1 MKNSLNQALK
11 TLLKLGINRS
21 ERGAILG
28 GADTETKAIIVT
40 EFANLLNSRTVRRSS
55 PFLSNRK
62 PIELMMTGD
71 VVLIADMFVT
81 LKKASLR
88 L

>member
-1 MKNSLNQALK
+1 MKNALNQALEA
-11 TLLKLGINRS
+11 LLRLGINRS

-40 EFANLLNSRTVRRSS
+40 EFGGLLDSRTVRRPS

-71 VVLIADMFVT
+71 VVLITEMFT
-81 LKKASLR
+81 ALKKPH
-88 L
+88 

>member
-1 MKNSLNQALK
+1 MQYILNKALQ

-40 EFANLLNSRTVRRSS
+40 EFGNLLDSRAVRRPSRL
-55 PFLSNRK
+55 LSNRK

>member
-1 MKNSLNQALK
+1 MKTSLNQALEA
-11 TLLKLGINRS
+11 LLRLGINRS

-28 GADTETKAIIVT
+28 GTDTEIKAAIVN
-40 EFANLLNSRTVRRSS
+40 EFGNLLNSRTVRRPS

-71 VVLIADMFVT
+71 VVLIAEMFEV
-81 LKKASLR
+81 LNKPHN
-88 L
+88 

>member
-1 MKNSLNQALK
+1 MKNSLNQALQ

-21 ERGAILG
+21 ERSAILG
-28 GADTETKAIIVT
+28 GADTETKVVIIN
-40 EFANLLNSRTVRRSS
+40 EFGNLLDSRIVRRPS
-55 PFLSNRK
+55 PLLFNRK

>member
-1 MKNSLNQALK
+1 MKNALNQALE

-28 GADTETKAIIVT
+28 GADTETKVIIVT
-40 EFANLLNSRTVRRSS
+40 EFGNLLNSRTVRRPS

-71 VVLIADMFVT
+71 VVLIAEMFEV
-81 LKKASLR
+81 LNKPHN
-88 L
+88 